1 MMKKQFLA
9 GIMSFT
15 LAASMLAGC
24 GKDTEIKESASGRS
38 KEFESVDNSESSS
51 ETSSETAA
59 ENASIE
65 DNIYEAFMNGDVKVK
80 YQNLPSKGGDALSDH
95 LEHDEALTGGHVVY
109 VSLEDRGLRVVVDK
123 GEKVN
128 GAYEFD
134 TYDVVMKLG

>member
-1 MMKKQFLA
+1 MMKRQFLA

-24 GKDTEIKESASGRS
+24 GKDTEIKESASGQA
-38 KEFESVDNSESSS
+38 KEFESVDNSES
-51 ETSSETAA
+51 SSETAA

-80 YQNLPSKGGDALSDH
+80 YQNLPSKGGDALSDY
-95 LEHDEALTGGHVVY
+95 LEDDKALTGGHVVY

-123 GEKVN
+123 GKKVN